1 MASLEGLIKATY
13 SLGWIYEGDIP
24 VIGCRRAKKPCW
36 RIVSDYWLASTSEKR
51 IVEGLVQREFGARIG
66 LEDRL
71 VVFHRVELHSADYAV
86 EVYAES
92 SRLGFIAYFPSHGW
106 ALYPTAMLA
115 NLLVHRG
122 AKALSL
128 HRIEPDKLKGRR
140 LLLDLDGSRTRWVIL
155 DLGSHVAVA
164 KVIGRN
170 TVKVR
175 DVAPKQPEPTT
186 KGGLEEAVRVNEEIH
201 GGLASE
207 ARHFIR
213 RIFQSYS
220 SSGRVAVALG
230 GDEASVAL
238 LSLARE
244 ALGNNRVTALHVESE
259 FTPPETK
266 RYVEKIASILDV
278 ELQVV
283 EPGSAIELVAEKGLM
298 SLECMWCKQ
307 ALRVE
312 PLVKAAKKAGINI
325 VLEGA
330 RKWGTRTQ
338 RLGKYPNTGILRALP
353 LYHWPKM
360 AIQLYLYER
369 TIPLNQFYHEGIHK
383 VNCLVCPKM
392 NIYEIHKAY
401 SLHKDS
407 YLILTRALSRNKNWR
422 DKRESLLSWILSGEW
437 RKNNCRK

>member
-1 MASLEGLIKATY
+1 MASLEGLVKATY
-13 SLGWIYEGDIP
+13 SLGWIHEENIP
-24 VIGCRRAKKPCW
+24 VIGCRRSKKPCW
-36 RIVSDYWLASTSEKR
+36 RIVNDYWLASISEKR

-66 LEDRL
+66 LGDKL
-71 VVFHRVELHSADYAV
+71 VVFHRVELHGADYAV

-92 SRLGFIAYFPSHGW
+92 SRLGLIAYFPSHGW

-115 NLLVHRG
+115 NLLIHRG

-128 HRIEPDKLKGRR
+128 HRVEPDKLKGKK
-140 LLLDLDGSRTRWVIL
+140 LLLDLDDCRMRWVIL
-155 DLGSHVAVA
+155 DLESHVAVA
-164 KVIGRN
+164 RVIDRN
-170 TVKVR
+170 AIRVK
-175 DVAPKQPEPTT
+175 DAAPKQPEPTT
-186 KGGLEEAVRVNEEIH
+186 RGSLEEAVRVNEEIH

-213 RIFQSYS
+213 KVFQSYS
-220 SSGRVAVALG
+220 KSGRVAVALG
-230 GDEASVAL
+230 GDESSVAL

-259 FTPPETK
+259 LTPPETK

-283 EPGSAIELVAEKGLM
+283 EPGSAVELVAEKGLM

-307 ALRVE
+307 ALRVK

-325 VLEGA
+325 VFEGV
-330 RKWGTRTQ
+330 RKWDARTQ
-338 RLGKYPNTGILRALP
+338 RVSKYLNTNILRALP

-369 TIPLNQFYHEGIHK
+369 TIPLNQLCHEGIHR

-407 YLILTRALSRNKNWR
+407 YLILARALSRSKDWG

-437 RKNNCRK
+437 RKNNCGK